1 MFGTYDIYIYVYR
14 HIHMYIYI
22 IQYIY
27 IYDSIIYMIIIIII
41 VITIII
47 YYYYC
52 YIYIYTVYVHTHT
65 RKLFRQTHKCFRVWP
80 TVAAIEQPGRP
91 NFGGRNKIFDP
102 SGVWLLRSRWF
113 LSSTFGHFH
122 SRTQGGV
129 RWGRCWLPAACTNDV
144 DADFFVIPSST
155 YALVEGEFQ

>member
-14 HIHMYIYI
+14 HIHIYIWFTIYIYI
-22 IQYIY
+22 IQLNY
-27 IYDSIIYMIIIIII
+27 IYMIIIIII
-41 VITIII
+41 VIIII
-47 YYYYC
+47 IYYYYYYC
-52 YIYIYTVYVHTHT
+52 YIYIYCICTHTHT
-65 RKLFRQTHKCFRVWP
+65 CKLFRDTHKCFRVWP

-113 LSSTFGHFH
+113 RSSTFGHFH

-144 DADFFVIPSST
+144 D
-155 YALVEGEFQ
+155 EFYICLGWGGVPINEL

>member
-27 IYDSIIYMIIIIII
+27 DSIIYMIIIIII
-41 VITIII
+41 VIIIII

-52 YIYIYTVYVHTHT
+52 YIYVLYMYTHT